1 MATIIK
7 EILIDARPDEVWDA
21 VRDFGQVHK
30 RLVPGFVTECHL
42 EGDTRIVTFFN
53 GLKAREPLVG
63 IDEKARRLSYT
74 AVGGRT
80 THYNASVQVFAE
92 GEGRTRF
99 VWTIDL
105 LPNDLAA
112 PIDAMVEQGAATIK
126 RTLES
131 AAAKAAG
138 LK

>member
-7 EILIDARPDEVWDA
+7 EILIDARPNEVWDA
-21 VRDFGQVHK
+21 VLDFGQVHK

-42 EGDTRIVTFFN
+42 DGDARVVTFFN
-53 GLKAREPLVG
+53 GVKAREPLVG
-63 IDEKARRLSYT
+63 IDEKAQRLSYT

-92 GEGRTRF
+92 GKDRTRF

-112 PIDAMVEQGAATIK
+112 PIGAMVEQGAPTIK
-126 RTLES
+126 RTLVN

-138 LK
+138 

>member
-7 EILIDARPDEVWDA
+7 EILIDARPDDVWDA
-21 VRDFGQVHK
+21 VRDFGEVHK

-42 EGDTRIVTFFN
+42 EGDTRVVTFFN

-63 IDEKARRLSYT
+63 IDEKARRLAYA
-74 AVGGRT
+74 AVGGRA

-92 GEGRTRF
+92 GKDRTRF

-105 LPNDLAA
+105 LPNELAQ
-112 PIDAMVEQGAATIK
+112 PIGAMAEQGASIIK

-131 AAAKAAG
+131 AVANAAG
-138 LK
+138 

>member
-7 EILIDARPDEVWDA
+7 EILIDARPDDVWDA

-42 EGDTRIVTFFN
+42 DGDARVMTFFN

-63 IDEKARRLSYT
+63 IDEGARRLAY
-74 AVGGRT
+74 AGVGGRA

-92 GEGRTRF
+92 GESRTRF
-99 VWTIDL
+99 VWIIDL

-112 PIDAMVEQGAATIK
+112 PVCAMAGQRAAAIK
-126 RTLES
+126 RTLQ
-131 AAAKAAG
+131 
-138 LK
+138 

>member
-21 VRDFGQVHK
+21 VRDFGEVHR
-30 RLVPGFVTECHL
+30 RLAPGFVTECRL
-42 EGDTRIVTFFN
+42 DGDARVVTFFN

-63 IDEKARRLSYT
+63 IDEKARRLAYA

-92 GEGRTRF
+92 GKDLTRF

-112 PIDAMVEQGAATIK
+112 PVGAMVEQGAATIK
-126 RTLES
+126 RTLEN
-131 AAAKAAG
+131 AARRLG
-138 LK
+138 

>member
-7 EILIDARPDEVWDA
+7 EILIDARPDDVWDA

-42 EGDTRIVTFFN
+42 DGDTRVVTFFN

-63 IDEKARRLSYT
+63 VDEKARRLAYA
-74 AVGGRT
+74 AVGGRA

-92 GEGRTRF
+92 GERRTRF
-99 VWTIDL
+99 VWIIDL
-105 LPNDLAA
+105 LPNELAE
-112 PIDAMVEQGAATIK
+112 PIGAMVEQGANIIK
-126 RTLES
+126 RTLER
-131 AAAKAAG
+131 AAANAAG
-138 LK
+138 

>member
-7 EILIDARPDEVWDA
+7 EILIDARPDDVWDA

-42 EGDTRIVTFFN
+42 DGDARVVTFFN

-63 IDEKARRLSYT
+63 KARRLAYA
-74 AVGGRT
+74 AVGGRA
-80 THYNASVQVFAE
+80 THYNASVQVFTK
-92 GEGRTRF
+92 GKNRTRF

-105 LPNDLAA
+105 LPNELAA
-112 PIDAMVEQGAATIK
+112 PIGAMAEQGASIIK

-131 AAAKAAG
+131 AVANTAG
-138 LK
+138 